1 MIEAAKGLGGPQPA
15 EVARMLDLARER
27 LDNDLVWSKQKRA
40 AEARLQYAF
49 DKVSKTSSDHP
60 RRSNGSRT

>member
-27 LDNDLVWSKQKRA
+27 LDNDLVWSKQKREGVRA

-49 DKVSKTSSDHP
+49 DKVE
-60 RRSNGSRT
+60 NEQ